1 MYDRTECLNNDIPDS
16 VLLKYAV
23 LDLKKAR
30 VEIGKLE
37 AYVEELEHEI
47 KILKKRCKNYIP
59 QEKFDSTNAEK
70 NKHIRGLEAKNEKL
84 VQQIYQL
91 NYELSQYKNKG
102 GFQNPEKG
110 F

>member
-1 MYDRTECLNNDIPDS
+1 MNEPLNTEIPDS

-37 AYVEELEHEI
+37 AYIEELKHEI
-47 KILKKRCKNYIP
+47 ASLKKEYENCIP
-59 QEKFDSTNAEK
+59 QEKFDSHNAEK
-70 NKHIRGLEAKNEKL
+70 NKHIKGLEAKNEKL
-84 VQQIYQL
+84 RKQIYEL

-102 GFQNPEKG
+102 GL
-110 F
+110 